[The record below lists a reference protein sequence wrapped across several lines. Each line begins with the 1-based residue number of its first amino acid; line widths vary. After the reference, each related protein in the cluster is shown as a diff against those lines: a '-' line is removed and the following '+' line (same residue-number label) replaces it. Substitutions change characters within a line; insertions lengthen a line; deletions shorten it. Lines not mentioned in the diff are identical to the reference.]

1 MTSLPSS
8 SPPERTARS
17 SATASADDLFSFA
30 LRIGE
35 SLLRNGA
42 SSEVVTRALLAL
54 ARTNGYPDCT
64 VNVTMGQITLG
75 YVPTETLQPVTLV
88 KNVGSVELDI
98 PTLTAIEDLVG
109 ETVTGRVGVLEA
121 FEKLNFIIDHGRS
134 PLTLRLMGAFLM
146 AMGFAWLLGA
156 DLAAALVAAATAVLT
171 EFLSTGASRIMLPP
185 FYARVLSSVLA
196 VGAAS
201 LALALTPLTQPGV
214 VITASIVTQ
223 LVGSASVSAVQ
234 DLLTGWLLTACGRL
248 IEAALLTTGL
258 VVGTMGGLTLAEKA
272 GRSLELTAVQPAL
285 DLSQTSVAA
294 VLIAAGYAVYC
305 QAGPRSIIL
314 FSLLGALGHLV
325 YTVSDRSGVSGMSST
340 AAAATVLGIL
350 TVLLARPM
358 NWPASGALDI
368 AVIPLVPGMAFYQAL
383 AGFVNHDANAAAHL
397 FEGLA
402 TSIAIGAGAVLGQ
415 FVSSRVLWQARR
427 AQVNHLAKRDGTS
440 IAEAE
445 FEAQGLT
452 TPDFRRPFHRQA

>member
-1 MTSLPSS
+1 MTTPSRRQ
-8 SPPERTARS
+8 PPAR
-17 SATASADDLFSFA
+17 DDVAPPAHDIFSFA

-35 SLLRNGA
+35 ALLRNGA

-54 ARTNGYPDCT
+54 SRTNGYTDCT

-75 YVPTETLQPVTLV
+75 YLSPDGSHPVTRV
-88 KNVGSVELDI
+88 KNVGSPELDI
-98 PTLTAIEDLVG
+98 RTLTAIEHLATD
-109 ETVTGRVGVLEA
+109 TVTGRVGIREA
-121 FEKLNFIIDHGRS
+121 SDRLGEILTEERPAFIV
-134 PLTLRLMGAFLM
+134 RLAGAFLM
-146 AMGFAWLLGA
+146 AVGFAWLLGA
-156 DLAAALVAAATAVLT
+156 DLVAATVAGATATLT
-171 EFLSTGASRIMLPP
+171 EILATAAQRITLPP
-185 FYARVLSSVLA
+185 FYARAMSSLLA
-196 VGAAS
+196 VGAA
-201 LALALTPLTQPGV
+201 ALATSLTPLTQPGV

-272 GRSLELTAVQPAL
+272 GRSLELTAVQPTL
-285 DLSQTSVAA
+285 DLFQTSVAA

-383 AGFVNHDANAAAHL
+383 AGFVNHDASAAAHL
-397 FEGLA
+397 FGGLA